1 MESFINIA
9 HDNFELELEIEDL
22 DFWKSLDRG
31 DKDHQKLLNSL
42 VFSIHD
48 YFLKNLPERASKIV
62 LNCHYS
68 RSEQIQSLNKDYR
81 NKDSDT
87 DVLSFP
93 IFECLEELPIDSP
106 ADIGDI
112 YISLDQASLQAR
124 EHEID
129 LNSELIHLIIHGFF
143 HLIGYDHERSEQEEK
158 LMSELESK
166 MLDRVQNTYS
176 RI

>member
-9 HDNFELELEIEDL
+9 HDNFELELEIEDM
-22 DFWKSLDRG
+22 DFWNSLDRG
-31 DKDHQKLLNSL
+31 DKDHKKLLNSL
-42 VFSIHD
+42 VYSIHD
-48 YFLKNLPERASKIV
+48 YFLKHLPQHRSKII

-68 RSEQIQSLNKDYR
+68 RSEQVQALNKQYR
-81 NKDSDT
+81 NKDYDT

-93 IFECLEELPIDSP
+93 IFESLEEMPTDSP

-112 YISLDQASLQAR
+112 YISVDQAQKQAN
-124 EHEID
+124 EHQID

-143 HLIGYDHERSEQEEK
+143 HLIGYDHERSEQEDK
-158 LMSELESK
+158 LMRELESK